1 MLYMAWNDFLE
12 KAKLGGR
19 NSTKIRPTRTF
30 ADSAYFFHSSTL
42 NQNFDLAKTL
52 MSSKGLML
60 GRCWKLHGSQLGWL
74 QKRCKSSSLTSFL
87 NCSFKIRMSQLSPVP
102 QKVLPFPILTTALS
116 KKWPPSSL
124 SNASLLLCDNQTPSL
139 FSRCWSYKRSI
150 FHNME
155 EKNKERQGKK
165 VYTKGCVTIMIS
177 FSLFSN
183 KARFMLYRNRDIGW
197 SCLIL
202 NINTE
207 NIAT

>member
-42 NQNFDLAKTL
+42 NQNFDLAKNL

-116 KKWPPSSL
+116 KKWTPSSL
-124 SNASLLLCDNQTPSL
+124 SHVSLLLCDISKLQVCSVDVEAT
-139 FSRCWSYKRSI
+139 KEERS
-150 FHNME
+150 
-155 EKNKERQGKK
+155 
-165 VYTKGCVTIMIS
+165 
-177 FSLFSN
+177 
-183 KARFMLYRNRDIGW
+183 
-197 SCLIL
+197 
-202 NINTE
+202 
-207 NIAT
+207 